1 MGDKA
6 AIIQAIQQIT
16 KTRLT
21 DKVYI
26 AACSVDS
33 VDPLARTCNCTAID
47 GKTQAEFTDVQLMAE
62 VDDGELKLPTVGST
76 VIIAYSEYVLSFV
89 LLYSEIDQII
99 YFGGD
104 LGGLVKVIDLTT
116 KLNNLENAFNDLV
129 EKYNEHTHV
138 LALSTGTGTA
148 APTVTQETTVLTP
161 TEQSDIE
168 NLNIKQG

>member
-6 AIIQAIQQIT
+6 GIIAAIQQIT

-33 VDPLARTCNCTAID
+33 VDQLARTCNCTAID

-76 VIIAYSEYVLSFV
+76 VIIAYSEYVLPFV

-116 KLNNLENAFNDLV
+116 KLNNLENDINNLKDAFNAWTPVADDGGA
-129 EKYNEHTHV
+129 
-138 LALSTGTGTA
+138 ALKA
-148 APTVTQETTVLTP
+148 ASATWAGESITP

-168 NLNIKQG
+168 NTNILQG